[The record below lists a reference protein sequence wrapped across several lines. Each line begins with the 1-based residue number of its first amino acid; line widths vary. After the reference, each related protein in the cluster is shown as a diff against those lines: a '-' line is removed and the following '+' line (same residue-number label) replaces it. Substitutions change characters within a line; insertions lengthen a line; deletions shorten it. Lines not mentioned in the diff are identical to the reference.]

1 MVSTNAARCYISGL
15 STVELERKCDLYK
28 SRSVSASTMKA
39 RVGQWECYLRFC
51 HKYSFSPYP
60 CTPHRAALYASHL
73 ATYMVYT
80 SICNYLHAVIFYHKL
95 HGHPP
100 PVLRDSELRMT
111 LQGIR
116 RAESRVKNVKSPIF
130 PQHLRAMGGVVE
142 SKLDL
147 VVFVASLFLFR
158 CLLRVSHVIASPHEV
173 RWSDLQFH
181 SWGVAVTVR
190 LSKTNQFGENIQVIP
205 VCDARRS
212 LLSLSYWLKRFLASS
227 KCDTVFVFRQYG
239 FVLTCGSFSSKL
251 KELASRAGVN
261 VPNLGSHSLRRG
273 GATWLSSVGV
283 PLEAIKDRG
292 DWRSSCVEKY
302 VREQWDVKLLRD
314 QRVASMLSS

>member
-1 MVSTNAARCYISGL
+1 MCDLRTTLWLIPCQDWAMISTRKCLYGTIIGSACAAGNQSCIIVLLTHEPVSRLMVSTNAARCYISGL

-51 HKYSFSPYP
+51 HKYSISPYP

-100 PVLRDSELRMT
+100 PVLRDSELKMT

-130 PQHLRAMGGVVE
+130 PQHLRAMGGG
-142 SKLDL
+142 
-147 VVFVASLFLFR
+147 
-158 CLLRVSHVIASPHEV
+158 
-173 RWSDLQFH
+173 WSQ
-181 SWGVAVTVR
+181 S
-190 LSKTNQFGENIQVIP
+190 
-205 VCDARRS
+205 
-212 LLSLSYWLKRFLASS
+212 
-227 KCDTVFVFRQYG
+227 
-239 FVLTCGSFSSKL
+239 
-251 KELASRAGVN
+251 
-261 VPNLGSHSLRRG
+261 
-273 GATWLSSVGV
+273 
-283 PLEAIKDRG
+283 
-292 DWRSSCVEKY
+292 
-302 VREQWDVKLLRD
+302 
-314 QRVASMLSS
+314 